1 VRARRELNNH
11 DPIDSINV
19 LHPGCDNASW
29 SATSCDEKSR
39 RRAARHG
46 AQRRAVVY
54 NPPRSRRATRPRSV
68 SLHSSPSSTKPRL
81 TASITAP
88 ASGCGPA

>member
-46 AQRRAVVY
+46 AQRRADGLQPAAFAQGDSSALGQ
-54 NPPRSRRATRPRSV
+54 PPLVA
-68 SLHSSPSSTKPRL
+68 
-81 TASITAP
+81 
-88 ASGCGPA
+88 